1 MQRSKRIGRRYR
13 GGSIGVLAGMGLGA
27 YALGAVGGSMATYL
41 YQKRRQEKEVGTC
54 AWTQAAITNLTL
66 ERDALK
72 RQVDDLNSQLAAAT
86 QKLEALK
93 KETDDQ
99 LQTIGVKMPQTV
111 EELKAAQ
118 SKVAELTSNK
128 ADAMLQVANANDE
141 IKRLKDE
148 LEAYKKTMADQLSA
162 AQAEIVRLNA
172 RIAELEGLAKN
183 ADGKSD
189 ALTAEIEKLK
199 QDHAAELAAALSTS
213 TKQLDE
219 LRQQLDQLKASSA
232 SELEKLR
239 GSSASELDQLRASLA
254 SEREALET
262 SYKEKLAA
270 AENLSKQ
277 GEATVNSLRAEID
290 QLKQRLTGMEGMNAE
305 QKKLLEEKERLL
317 GLLTVETKDLKALL
331 TEKDKL
337 ISELQTQIAAL
348 TGELEAS
355 KNDKIGM
362 QSQLSGELG
371 ELKQAK
377 DAVEKALLSKS
388 SELESKLLE
397 LKASLARVDELQKQL
412 QLQKD
417 NQSNLEKQLRDCK
430 LQLSATLV
438 AAGTKGLSDAAAPED
453 TTSMMAQ
460 RESIAAGMAKL
471 QSNLPPPALQSSK
484 TDDEQIDEMLA
495 KLGGGGKRR
504 IRAYF

>member
-1 MQRSKRIGRRYR
+1 MQRSKRNGRKLR

-72 RQVDDLNSQLAAAT
+72 RQVEDLNSQLAAAT
-86 QKLEALK
+86 QKLESLK
-93 KETDDQ
+93 RETDAQ
-99 LQTIGVKMPQTV
+99 LQTIGVKIPQTV

-118 SKVAELTSNK
+118 SKVAELTNNK
-128 ADAMLQVANANDE
+128 ADAMLQVTNANDE

-148 LEAYKKTMADQLSA
+148 LEAYKKTMADQLAA
-162 AQAEIVRLNA
+162 AQAEVVKLNA
-172 RIAELEGLAKN
+172 RIAELEGLANN

-199 QDHAAELAAALSTS
+199 LDHAAELATALSTS
-213 TKQLDE
+213 KTQLDE

-232 SELEKLR
+232 SEL
-239 GSSASELDQLRASLA
+239 DQLKASLA

-277 GEATVNSLRAEID
+277 GEATLNSLRAEID
-290 QLKQRLTGMEGMNAE
+290 QLKQKITGMEGTDAE
-305 QKKLLEEKERLL
+305 QKKLLEEKERLF
-317 GLLTVETKDLKALL
+317 GLLTADNANLKSLIAD
-331 TEKDKL
+331 KDK
-337 ISELQTQIAAL
+337 IIAELQTQIAAL
-348 TGELEAS
+348 TGELAAS
-355 KNDKIGM
+355 KNEKTGL

-377 DAVEKALLSKS
+377 DAVEKALLSNS
-388 SELESKLLE
+388 SELKSKLLE
-397 LKASLARVDELQKQL
+397 LKASLAEVEELQKQL

-453 TTSMMAQ
+453 TVSMMAQ
-460 RESIAAGMAKL
+460 RDSIAAGMAKL
-471 QSNLPPPALQSSK
+471 QSNLPPATPK
-484 TDDEQIDEMLA
+484 TDDEQIDDMMA
-495 KLGGGGKRR
+495 KLGGGKRR
-504 IRAYF
+504 IKAYF